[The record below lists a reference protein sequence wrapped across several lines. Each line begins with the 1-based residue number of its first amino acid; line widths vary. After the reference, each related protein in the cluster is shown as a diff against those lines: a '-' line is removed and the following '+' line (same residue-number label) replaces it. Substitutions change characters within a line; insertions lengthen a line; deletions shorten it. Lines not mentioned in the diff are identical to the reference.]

1 MCASSPLPHALPWGD
16 YMGLQI
22 AWTLRARTQVFRG
35 KRLALKASEH
45 RTQEAPTATR
55 SSIFISD
62 PIYRFSSTSGGPPS
76 GPGAS
81 FPDNLLQDQEQLES
95 DPSRRQLPNEFPSEN
110 PDVWVA
116 VHAK

>member
-1 MCASSPLPHALPWGD
+1 M
-16 YMGLQI
+16 
-22 AWTLRARTQVFRG
+22 FRG

>member
-1 MCASSPLPHALPWGD
+1 MFTC
-16 YMGLQI
+16 
-22 AWTLRARTQVFRG
+22 RG

-55 SSIFISD
+55 LSIFISV
-62 PIYRFSSTSGGPPS
+62 YRFSSTSGGPPS

-81 FPDNLLQDQEQLES
+81 FPDNLLQDQEHLES
-95 DPSRRQLPNEFPSEN
+95 DPSRRQLPIEFPSEN